1 MDRSIILTRLNL
13 GQALNNSETSIVL
26 RDVLDRLA
34 KVEKSLEVL
43 MNVYNNAVRKQR
55 PNKGTSEAVSTKAEV
70 STD

>member
-1 MDRSIILTRLNL
+1 MDRSIILTRLTL

-55 PNKGTSEAVSTKAEV
+55 SNKGTSEAVSTKAEV